1 LAGEIYDYI
10 AGLIAVGMIFV
21 SAVMVIPNM
30 SYVNVL
36 CVDQQQL
43 RNTALET
50 LKAMLLEP
58 GYPADWGMRD
68 PFDQDEVRRFGL
80 AYPDS
85 PSFHVLDPNKVQR
98 LVEENPMGYIEY
110 GKVRELLGLEGYGFS
125 LSILPPFNVTWTKN
139 SEDDENL
146 NFTIKTLQNDGKP
159 IRPKANVDTTI
170 VYTTKKGNTAMLY
183 LDFVNGI
190 STNPLGECTIT
201 KTLSVPP
208 GEELQDV
215 IVVFRVSVADVAAV
229 MATYQKCQSEE
240 FAEIAEINIVGE
252 NVTLTIP
259 PEAQPRDARWVDGM
273 IVVSGSKVMFLHNGT
288 RSNDDKLTWGQG
300 YKVWERRFKGLESYN
315 PVLIIGGIWAV
326 AEGEGRAELLA
337 MGPYPNL
344 LGSRV
349 LKYGDAPGARSATSI
364 VKLQRAVVIS
374 GMTYIAEITLWKE
387 FQ

>member
-1 LAGEIYDYI
+1 LAGEIYDYM
-10 AGLIAVGMIFV
+10 AGLIAIGIIFL
-21 SAVMVIPNM
+21 SAVMIIPNM

-58 GYPADWGMRD
+58 GYPADWAKRD
-68 PFDQDEVRRFGL
+68 PFDQDEVQRFGL

-110 GKVRELLGLEGYGFS
+110 GKMRELLGLEGYGFS

-146 NFTIKTLQNDGKP
+146 NFTIRTLQNDGKP

-201 KTLSVPP
+201 KTLTIPP

-240 FAEIAEINIVGE
+240 FADIAEINLVGE
-252 NVTLTIP
+252 NITLTIP
-259 PEAQPRDARWVDGM
+259 PEAQPRDARWVDSM
-273 IVVSGSKVMFLHNGT
+273 IIISGGAVTILYNGT
-288 RSNDDKLTWGQG
+288 RSNNDKLTWGQG
-300 YKVWERRFKGLESYN
+300 YKVWEKRFRGLESYN
-315 PVLIIGGIWAV
+315 PVLMIGGIWAV

-349 LKYGDAPGARSATSI
+349 LKYGDALGARSATSI

-374 GMTYIAEITLWKE
+374 RMTYIAEITLWKE
-387 FQ
+387 LR